1 MPKASVYI
9 ALFLI
14 SVNAAAGMLQVTGV
28 AADLG
33 IGVQDE
39 APEELEQAQQE
50 TDQFGPGGGGGQTL
64 FGLYASLA
72 QTVDGFVN
80 AVAPAAAMAKNAG
93 VPAFYANFG
102 FAFLLTI
109 PALDVISFLRSGGS
123 LL

>member
-50 TDQFGPGGGGGQTL
+50 IRDLKLDQSFQKAWMDPQAPGHQAAVEKL
-64 FGLYASLA
+64 QALYEEAYPN
-72 QTVDGFVN
+72 G
-80 AVAPAAAMAKNAG
+80 
-93 VPAFYANFG
+93 
-102 FAFLLTI
+102 
-109 PALDVISFLRSGGS
+109 
-123 LL
+123 